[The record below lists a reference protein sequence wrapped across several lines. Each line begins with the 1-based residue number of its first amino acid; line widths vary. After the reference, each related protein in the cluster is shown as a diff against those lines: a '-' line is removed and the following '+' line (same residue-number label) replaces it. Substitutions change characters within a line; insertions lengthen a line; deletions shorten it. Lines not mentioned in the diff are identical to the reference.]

1 MDAIRFDTP
10 KTEAEFE
17 PLKQWLA
24 ENGRIITRPDNLDGT
39 IAFGWDTDT
48 DLSLVRDVENNR
60 IHYAKI
66 ANPEVRATPG
76 FQKSD
81 FKIGR
86 FVHQMDRPP
95 TPFPAELQSRRVD
108 V

>member
-1 MDAIRFDTP
+1 MDAIRFETRNADT
-10 KTEAEFE
+10 EFE

-24 ENGRIITRPDNLDGT
+24 ENGRTITRPDSLDGT
-39 IAFGWDTDT
+39 ICYGWDTDT

-60 IHYAKI
+60 ILFASV
-66 ANPEVRATPG
+66 ANPEEKDARKYEV
-76 FQKSD
+76 
-81 FKIGR
+81 GR

-95 TPFPAELQSRRVD
+95 TPFPKELQSRRVD